1 VLSDEREDEILGY
14 YESDLVPKLQSFA
27 ESVANELRSDPVA
40 RLEVRPL
47 IVSRVKSKDSL
58 RRKLRERFRESDDI
72 ELSRLNLNE
81 VVQDLAGVRVIV
93 HDRAQINRMLDVV
106 DERIKA
112 GVWRGL
118 RTKVIAWSN
127 DTWAEEEWDGLK
139 SRVEFELVKRGSY
152 RSRHVI
158 VGHGP
163 VLDTRCGIQFRS
175 VIEEA
180 LFEAHHRLLYRVRQE
195 GDKPERR
202 VEEMLPP
209 MTELFSS
216 LDDIVSDFYEWT
228 REQQEGM
235 SPVE

>member
-1 VLSDEREDEILGY
+1 MLTAEIEYEILEY
-14 YESDLVPKLQSFA
+14 YENDLVPRLESFA
-27 ESVANELRSDPVA
+27 ESVANELRSDPVV

-47 IVSRVKSKDSL
+47 IVARVKSKESL
-58 RRKLRERFRESDDI
+58 RRKLRERFREANDI

-93 HDRAQINRMLDVV
+93 HDRAQIDRMLDVV
-106 DERIKA
+106 YDRIKA
-112 GVWRGL
+112 GIWRGL

-139 SRVEFELVKRGSY
+139 SRVEFEFVKRGSY
-152 RSRHVI
+152 RSRHVT

-163 VLDTRCGIQFRS
+163 LLDTRCEIQFRS

-195 GDKPERR
+195 GGAPERR
-202 VEEMLPP
+202 VDEMLPP

-216 LDDIVSDFYEWT
+216 LDDIVSDFYKWT
-228 REQQEGM
+228 REPQEG
-235 SPVE
+235 